1 MLLSGPPVAISRF
14 TIVKDVSCPIKD
26 YQIPAPEDKLMELLP
41 DQGSSDRPP
50 SELLTMVGEFTSSIN
65 FLGNNGA
72 DN

>member
-26 YQIPAPEDKLMELLP
+26 YQIPVLEDKLMELLP
-41 DQGSSDRPP
+41 NQISSDIPP
-50 SELLTMVGEFTSSIN
+50 SEFLTMVGEFTSSIN
-65 FLGNNGA
+65 FLGNNAA

>member
-26 YQIPAPEDKLMELLP
+26 YQIPVPEDKLMELLP
-41 DQGSSDRPP
+41 DQGSSDIPP
-50 SELLTMVGEFTSSIN
+50 SEFLTMVGEFTSSIN
-65 FLGNNGA
+65 FLGKSGA